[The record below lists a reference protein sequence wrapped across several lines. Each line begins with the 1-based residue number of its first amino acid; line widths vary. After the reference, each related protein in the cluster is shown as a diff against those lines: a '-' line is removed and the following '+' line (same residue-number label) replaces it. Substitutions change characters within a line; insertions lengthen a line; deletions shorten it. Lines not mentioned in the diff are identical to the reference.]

1 MKGLGYFEKLSLAAH
16 WFLPREEAEDT
27 IRDYRELLED
37 MGEKAFKRKFGGPV
51 RAAVFSA
58 DKRKIWMW
66 QGACGFLL
74 LFGVFLALGFC
85 FGINP
90 FFEFP
95 LFDWQA
101 LFIFLIIFCLVFW
114 LGTGWALGRSFSKRE
129 SILFFSLL
137 TVFSVIGGFAVFE
150 LLVYCFP
157 MIYFD
162 SYYPEY
168 TISFAAVFALLWF
181 GFQKREK
188 QRLPR
193 LLLAG
198 LIAVMLFFL
207 TFTALSFRFLCVD
220 MQPHFGFGPRIV
232 SLMRILIL
240 LLCMSLIA
248 ALVMARVSDVYPQY
262 SLYCCFDYYDE
273 SHHLYGPGAGP
284 C

>member
-1 MKGLGYFEKLSLAAH
+1 MTSPLRKREVHKMKGLGYFEKLSLAAH

-37 MGEKAFKRKFGGPV
+37 MGEKAVKRKFGGPV

-129 SILFFSLL
+129 SILFSLCCFFHVTPAL
-137 TVFSVIGGFAVFE
+137 CLD
-150 LLVYCFP
+150 LL
-157 MIYFD
+157 MAH
-162 SYYPEY
+162 
-168 TISFAAVFALLWF
+168 TR
-181 GFQKREK
+181 G
-188 QRLPR
+188 
-193 LLLAG
+193 LLL
-198 LIAVMLFFL
+198 L
-207 TFTALSFRFLCVD
+207 
-220 MQPHFGFGPRIV
+220 
-232 SLMRILIL
+232 
-240 LLCMSLIA
+240 SLIFFCH
-248 ALVMARVSDVYPQY
+248 RD
-262 SLYCCFDYYDE
+262 
-273 SHHLYGPGAGP
+273 HI
-284 C
+284 

>member
-1 MKGLGYFEKLSLAAH
+1 MTSPLRKREVHKMKGLGYLEKLSLAAH

-101 LFIFLIIFCLVFW
+101 L
-114 LGTGWALGRSFSKRE
+114 
-129 SILFFSLL
+129 
-137 TVFSVIGGFAVFE
+137 
-150 LLVYCFP
+150 
-157 MIYFD
+157 
-162 SYYPEY
+162 
-168 TISFAAVFALLWF
+168 
-181 GFQKREK
+181 
-188 QRLPR
+188 LPG
-193 LLLAG
+193 LLAG
-198 LIAVMLFFL
+198 DRVGAGQKLFKTGIHTIFL
-207 TFTALSFRFLCVD
+207 SADCFFCYRWF
-220 MQPHFGFGPRIV
+220 
-232 SLMRILIL
+232 
-240 LLCMSLIA
+240 
-248 ALVMARVSDVYPQY
+248 
-262 SLYCCFDYYDE
+262 CCF
-273 SHHLYGPGAGP
+273 
-284 C
+284 